1 MSTKNKPHAA
11 IAGKRFRA
19 RHWQVPVSHAVT
31 LGMLFAFA
39 IPDDGWA
46 WVSGALAGF
55 LLGVSWVLLFHL
67 LRAGIQ
73 RGRKSG
79 RGSRLLDRVSNAWKR
94 LLTRSADSAR
104 QRADARRSYRPAIT
118 EVQSRPS
125 AIVSPQSDQG
135 SRPRPLLSAAVSG
148 VTGSTLL
155 GWLAGDSL
163 GGALLGNAWHS
174 HKRSE
179 ASEENPRIE
188 TYPHERA
195 GGLEMLQLIAPA
207 TGRSATV

>member
-135 SRPRPLLSAAVSG
+135 SRPRPCFRLLSAALPAAPCWDG
-148 VTGSTLL
+148 WPADPWEAPCWATHGIVTR
-155 GWLAGDSL
+155 DQ
-163 GGALLGNAWHS
+163 
-174 HKRSE
+174 RPVRE
-179 ASEENPRIE
+179 IR
-188 TYPHERA
+188 
-195 GGLEMLQLIAPA
+195 GLKPNRMNGLVDWKC
-207 TGRSATV
+207 SS